1 MTKEELE
8 KEAEEYRLNL
18 ITKLR
23 PKLQEGCNC
32 KELVDIEKA
41 YLAGAEP
48 REKRIAVLEKENA
61 GLQEK
66 LESSEETRDYW
77 KESAFDWRHR
87 FFAKRSTKQLVK
99 KSEQLAR
106 AEKIIRNCLRLW
118 NVVMTEETVKALIA
132 EAEQFLREVSE

>member
-1 MTKEELE
+1 MTKEELK

-18 ITKLR
+18 IAKLR

-61 GLQEK
+61 GLREK
-66 LESSEETRDYW
+66 LT
-77 KESAFDWRHR
+77 A
-87 FFAKRSTKQLVK
+87 
-99 KSEQLAR
+99 
-106 AEKIIRNCLRLW
+106 IRNA
-118 NVVMTEETVKALIA
+118 KDKYDASKDKSIIQAFGA
-132 EAEQFLREVSE
+132 EHTLFCDLERILEG